1 MSTHAERVRGIVNNT
16 TQHNTTLERN
26 TRKKAPQQDRNSG
39 QREGLLMLV
48 SALVINRVK
57 GAA

>member
-1 MSTHAERVRGIVNNT
+1 MLSGCGGIVNNT